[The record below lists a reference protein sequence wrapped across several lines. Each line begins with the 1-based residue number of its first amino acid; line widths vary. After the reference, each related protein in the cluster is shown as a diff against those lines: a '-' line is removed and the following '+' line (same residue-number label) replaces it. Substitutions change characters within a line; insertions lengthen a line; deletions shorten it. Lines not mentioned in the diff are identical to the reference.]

1 MAVNSTKR
9 SSNRSLIE
17 HEIALLSLA
26 DRSFVPHQSCLR
38 ATILRSFTPSR
49 AMSPR
54 NNLLIHG
61 TIAVVGWFR
70 EIVHVI
76 SSGSETTRHRSL
88 NKPVF
93 PLGSGHDDSTTNSPQ
108 NYFYRR
114 VQLDFRR
121 LSRRSA
127 RLRSAQKIR
136 VSDSC
141 PETRS
146 RSDKSIHFDELFC
159 CLFSKLASVC
169 TSLTWLNWFT

>member
-38 ATILRSFTPSR
+38 VTILRSFTPSR

-108 NYFYRR
+108 NYFYRPTR
-114 VQLDFRR
+114 FSTLKSSFRKITVSTEDTSEWFLPGNSVKKRQIDSFRR
-121 LSRRSA
+121 TIL
-127 RLRSAQKIR
+127 
-136 VSDSC
+136 
-141 PETRS
+141 
-146 RSDKSIHFDELFC
+146 C
-159 CLFSKLASVC
+159 CLFSKLVSVC
-169 TSLTWLNWFT
+169 TILTWLNWFT

>member
-76 SSGSETTRHRSL
+76 SSGFETTRHRSL

-93 PLGSGHDDSTTNSPQ
+93 PLGSGHQLATKLLLSTRPTRFSTLKSSFRKITVSTEDTSEWFLPGNSVKKRQIDP
-108 NYFYRR
+108 
-114 VQLDFRR
+114 FRR
-121 LSRRSA
+121 TIL
-127 RLRSAQKIR
+127 
-136 VSDSC
+136 C
-141 PETRS
+141 Y
-146 RSDKSIHFDELFC
+146 
-159 CLFSKLASVC
+159 LFSKLASVC